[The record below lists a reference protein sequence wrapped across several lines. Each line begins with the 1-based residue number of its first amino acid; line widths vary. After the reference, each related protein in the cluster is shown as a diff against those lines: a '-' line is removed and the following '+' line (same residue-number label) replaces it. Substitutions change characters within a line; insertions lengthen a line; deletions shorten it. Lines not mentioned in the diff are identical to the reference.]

1 MSKSNTEFRNHT
13 AEYALFLRRTVVAI
27 LFVFFFMGIL
37 LANLYY
43 LQIKRFD
50 HYQTQSDSNR
60 IKLVPIAPVRGLIY
74 DRNGIPLAIHRS
86 IWQLEIQPHN
96 IKNLDE
102 TLAIL
107 KDLVDL
113 TDEEIENFRNELK
126 SAQQYAFIPL
136 KTTLTEEQ
144 IAKFS
149 NERYKFYS
157 SEYKT
162 PTVIIKNYQRRFYP
176 YGETFAHTIGYVA
189 KISTK
194 DVDKLRDNGKLSNYA
209 ATAQIG
215 RSGIE
220 QVYEDKLHGTTGYEE
235 VEINNRGKVIR
246 QLSETPA
253 QAGED
258 IYLTIDLKLQQ
269 HVQRLL
275 SHTNGAIIVSD
286 PRTGEILSL
295 FSSPTFD
302 PNLFVDGISK
312 TNYARLI
319 DKANNGPLNNRATTG
334 LYPPASTVKPFIAVS
349 ALAEGAISPSTTIHD
364 PGWWQLPNSEKK
376 FRDWKRW
383 GHGQLDVEKAIVQSA
398 DTFFYQVSYDMGI
411 DKLHTWMSKFGY
423 GRKTGIDI
431 EEYSAVLPSRE
442 WKRANRKADWI
453 PGDTI
458 PVGIGQGYWNATPIQ
473 MAKVLNTFINEG
485 YVKTPHL
492 LMRSE
497 QNGIN
502 HDYVQTELPELLD
515 VEPSYWKLAKRAMYG
530 VAHAK
535 NGTANKFF
543 QDAEYEV
550 GLKTGTAQ
558 VHSYEVDLGNNKK
571 KKLRDHR
578 LMIGFA
584 PFNEPTVSV
593 VVVLENEGKGTLIGD
608 IMRSIMDYQML
619 GVTNIPK
626 TITDLETAALTATAD
641 N

>member
-1 MSKSNTEFRNHT
+1 MNKSNTEFRNHT
-13 AEYALFLRRTVVAI
+13 AEYSLFLRRTVVAI
-27 LFVFFFMGIL
+27 LFVFIL
-37 LANLYY
+37 IGVLLGNLYY
-43 LQIKRFD
+43 LQIYRFE
-50 HYQTQSDSNR
+50 HYQTESDSNR
-60 IKLVPIAPVRGLIY
+60 IKLLPIAPVRGLIY

-102 TLAIL
+102 TLDML
-107 KDLVDL
+107 RTLVDL
-113 TDEEIENFRNELK
+113 TDEEIEKFRNELK
-126 SAQQYAFIPL
+126 SARQYAFIPL

-157 SEYKT
+157 TESRS
-162 PTVIIKNYQRRFYP
+162 PTVIVKNYQRRFYP
-176 YGETFAHTIGYVA
+176 YGDTFAHTIGYVA
-189 KISTK
+189 KLSPK
-194 DVDKLRDNGKLSNYA
+194 DVDTLKENGKLANYA

-215 RSGIE
+215 KSGIE
-220 QVYEDKLHGTTGYEE
+220 KVYEDILHGTTGYEE
-235 VEINNRGKVIR
+235 VETNNRGKVIR

-269 HVQRLL
+269 HIQKLL
-275 SHTNGAIIVSD
+275 EHTHGAIIVSD
-286 PRTGEILSL
+286 PRTGEILAL

-302 PNLFVDGISK
+302 PNLFVDGISHK
-312 TNYARLI
+312 NY
-319 DKANNGPLNNRATTG
+319 DKIKAKNGPLNNRATTG

-349 ALAEGAISPSTTIHD
+349 ALAEGVISPTTTISD

-383 GHGQLDVEKAIVQSA
+383 GHGNLNIDKAIVQSS
-398 DTFFYQVSYDMGI
+398 DTFFYQISYDMGI
-411 DKLHTWMSKFGY
+411 DKLHSWMSKFGY

-431 EEYSAVLPSRE
+431 DEYSGILPSRE
-442 WKRANRKADWI
+442 WKKTNRKADWI

-492 LMRSE
+492 LMRSQ
-497 QNGIN
+497 QNGVK
-502 HDYVQTELPELLD
+502 HDYVQTEQPELLD
-515 VEPSYWKLAKRAMYG
+515 VSADYWKLAKRSMYG
-530 VAHAK
+530 VAHSK

-558 VHSYEVDLGNNKK
+558 VHSYEVDLGNNKS

-584 PFNEPTVSV
+584 PFENPTISV
-593 VVVLENEGKGTLIGD
+593 VIVLENAGKGTLNGD
-608 IMRSIMDYQML
+608 IMRSIMDFHML
-619 GVTNIPK
+619 GIAEIPK
-626 TITDLETAALTATAD
+626 SIADLESTTGTTE
-641 N
+641 